1 MKAKSAYVWIA
12 AALLALAMVT
22 SCNKSTG
29 AKDSQV
35 TSEVQTKLRSDNNIP
50 ADAITVDAKNG
61 VVTLSGTVAD
71 ETQRQ
76 IAANDASQVDGVRTV
91 VNNLVVGP
99 AAAGEPGAVAT
110 QEPTQPERRTTRAS
124 RKSTS
129 SSSRR
134 SAQRSW
140 PTGTETASNNT
151 PAASEAT
158 SSAPA
163 APVIEQVTVPD
174 GTQLSIRVN
183 DNISS
188 ETAQVGDTFSGVLDS
203 PIQVDGRIAVP
214 AHSDVRGRVVDV
226 ASAGKFKGRSVL
238 SLELT
243 ELSYN
248 GHAYQINTSRW
259 SRQGSSRGKNTAAK
273 VGGGAALGAIIGAIA
288 GGGKGAAIGGAV
300 GAGAG
305 TGVQAVTKGQQVEV
319 KPETLLTFELQSPV
333 RVVPSSQS
341 NRQRLNPE

>member
-1 MKAKSAYVWIA
+1 MKAKSAYVWIT

-35 TSEVQTKLRSDNNIP
+35 TSEVQAKLHSDSNIP
-50 ADAITVDAKNG
+50 ADAVTVDAKNG

-99 AAAGEPGAVAT
+99 AVAGEPGAVAT
-110 QEPTQPERRTTRAS
+110 QEPSQPERRAARPS

-129 SSSRR
+129 SSRHR
-134 SAQRSW
+134 AQRSW
-140 PTGTETASNNT
+140 PTSTESASNNT

-163 APVIEQVTVPD
+163 APVVEQLTVPD

-203 PIQVDGRIAVP
+203 PLQVDGKIAVP

-305 TGVQAVTKGQQVEV
+305 TGVQAVTKGQQIEI

-333 RVVPSSQS
+333 TVVPASQS